1 MVPSPGAS
9 AASAEGLQQDA
20 LHRLTQE
27 IARQLRSTPG
37 TASRRDDIYAQ
48 EEDVALAAGSS
59 TDADCVFIR
68 LSPVEWSLLRDNRE
82 VAHIREILDGGQAI
96 EAPRLFHCDNKL
108 HVLARDGAIFRIDS
122 ASIVPAEYL
131 DSAATLGDAWM
142 LLRPQL
148 PEGQRMVGLAR
159 EVDAKCGEVHFPR
172 GMHYVV
178 AHCGTLAGTIKKV
191 MLDRDSTALPESPE
205 SRMRLFHQYVALH
218 YGLASELTKAQKSGG
233 VPLETVRRFMSSPAG
248 AEFARDLLDYRAEF
262 QVSVEQDEH
271 ILPEHSVFLSDALS
285 VLDALDQ
292 EEVLQS
298 DGVSQEVMCMLYSLS
313 GATYLVKSDY
323 DVAPAVMNELTER
336 LTAKFL
342 ADANFRG
349 ALIDLAVREV
359 VDVILKEQ
367 LPNQTAESDQ
377 PSVLGLDGVLA
388 QISSRRGMPWMCRAI
403 PGLAQSVAT
412 AVLGLCGAR
421 DTNNRNV
428 VSPGIVSQLHIIPGF
443 DRVAT
448 GARFAEEGTKVSA
461 CYEQLCFD
469 TAYNMALRP
478 LIVAAAAAEAVQRSE
493 AGRGKTATREKE
505 DFFALAAEKYRNAS
519 GVANAAERATTIMGL
534 MPVLTRDDVEEIVA
548 HTTAAWIGYE
558 FGDLA
563 RHYLSAIVRRDV
575 GASEYVARWLRNDA
589 LCQESLFSSAFS
601 TEIRDSLFYTRGVDI
616 IAMSEGLQPAFGD
629 LLTPQLS
636 AEDAQTVARR
646 ASSSS
651 AETER
656 SLPGRSEGAV
666 GRKALLRRAGSAPA
680 LNEGT
685 SDFPAVGGIGDER
698 NVVDDTS
705 SDRVI
710 FFLRP
715 VGNERIRGDDAIA
728 KYVNE
733 VRNSGGANV
742 APQVF
747 GVDRSFY
754 IVGCDGSLFE
764 LVTAD
769 ILYAGRRANSVAIPD
784 GASWVLA
791 RTDCTQTGSDLH
803 ITARPRFTLRVQDE
817 YDFPRSL
824 RYSVAH
830 ADKLEVVLKKL
841 MFQLNAPNIEPL
853 HLRRVCLLHYIGLQR
868 ALVASLPGIGGGEA
882 EERAGVPTEEALRC
896 FMLLNDIGNGF
907 ARDLLDYQEELEAI
921 SNDELNLPKAERDF
935 LASALTV
942 ARSHSTEILS
952 DSPGSVPLET
962 MCGLYALTGGN
973 LLLKDNV
980 VQDIQANRGYSE
992 LFCNFLSDPGF
1003 RDTLI
1008 ALTIRGVMATMERVK
1023 RERPDLEDPRAFSDE
1038 VLRIAYSDT
1047 KGSTLPAICRSI
1059 PGLVESATAVL
1070 AGFYNPQSA
1079 EIKVADHGLLA
1090 HMHAIPGFGT
1100 ADLGGTETGRGRQT
1114 AHQCE
1119 VLREHGAGAEYA
1131 LPVIVARAVMR
1142 GESMESHFSEVYAEY
1157 EREEEKI
1164 SSVTECITQLRQYV
1178 PTLEHSTLRELVY
1191 NAFATGV
1198 GSMFGYNPQSYSQQA
1213 FLEIARGAAGRVS
1226 ALLARRA
1233 LELPENLCFSQLMG
1247 QRLSACI
1254 EAGSE
1259 VLGVSSDL
1267 YPAFRGVLRTPLP
1280 GYNDSE
1286 RQRAA
1291 SMTPETMHEIAER
1304 ESARVTRALQNAS
1317 GVGARLKAGAKVRAH
1332 YMQNAYSAENFVA
1345 DKSISAGLLSTSLPD
1360 SLPSLSQA
1368 APIVQDSRSASP
1380 VRGDNTPVAE
1390 AGSDETGMFFSANF
1404 GQPTVEPA
1412 SAAPVQEGLAEQDSR
1427 SASPVRGDNTPVAEA
1442 GSDETGMFFSANFG
1456 QPTVE
1461 PASAAPAQED
1471 PAEQDSRSASPVGGD
1486 RTSLS
1491 DTDNAGAE
1499 SPQPVVEAV
1508 EPINTAQ
1515 VRESLTERGFDAV
1528 DAVGGPATEL
1538 QQATAIRVGGRSR
1551 RSSLLGESDVL
1562 RVSENVAYVG
1572 EEALRRHDSVADPR
1586 VVLILEEFDV
1596 NTLPNTH
1603 LVKARMLAAMRQSA
1617 GDAAITF
1624 YQQHIELPENGCDAH
1639 TFCVMNG
1646 KSFKVAP
1653 DVRVAPPGR
1662 SIDALLS
1669 EIPSSPTSTKLV
1681 IKIPNM
1687 TRGLSLSDGKLNFQR
1702 AEFDISGFAFPAVR
1716 EVNCDGLMSLMLNN
1730 YIAHARGGNLLGH
1743 RTLDVYVDLQRQL
1756 FDNFVAYGG
1765 GRDYELAAPDQRWPQ
1780 FVRSPVGSKFVG
1792 DVKRYMRSFRNVHDI
1807 MPDAA
1812 HKTRLHSVMTAI
1824 SHNIV
1829 DVGDAGTSL
1838 EVLKALHAL
1847 SSASYGVD
1855 CTNVQAEEQTRAITR
1870 KFLADE
1876 EFGMV
1881 LIMAAMESCLT
1892 ALAVHF
1898 GRSSGSGTPTDNETI
1913 HATLNSTVPDICRR
1927 IPGLTTGIIGLLQR
1941 VLGVNRGST
1950 IGQSGQQSA
1959 IVTSVEKWVDGR
1971 QEAAEEIF
1979 SGFSLNQYLE
1989 SANASHMRNAI
2000 VACAQAKAAQ
2010 RGDGSNRHRYY
2021 GEAVQEFLG
2030 DMDNI
2035 PSVAE
2040 CEERIGTAIARLNDD
2055 MLAELVVDSV
2065 AYKVY
2070 KNLVNS
2076 HNPALGCEENLVD
2089 AFYGYFGNHRHPRDG
2104 AVQFAR
2110 DLSTHSKQVISK
2122 FLAAEGEIVREF
2134 LPSVMSSHSN
2144 VLFVSAAAPC
2154 EVSIC
2159 APAQTRNAPPHTHD
2173 HELTEGER
2181 GLGTAQHAR

>member
-1 MVPSPGAS
+1 
-9 AASAEGLQQDA
+9 
-20 LHRLTQE
+20 
-27 IARQLRSTPG
+27 
-37 TASRRDDIYAQ
+37 
-48 EEDVALAAGSS
+48 
-59 TDADCVFIR
+59 
-68 LSPVEWSLLRDNRE
+68 
-82 VAHIREILDGGQAI
+82 
-96 EAPRLFHCDNKL
+96 
-108 HVLARDGAIFRIDS
+108 
-122 ASIVPAEYL
+122 
-131 DSAATLGDAWM
+131 
-142 LLRPQL
+142 
-148 PEGQRMVGLAR
+148 MVGLAR

-271 ILPEHSVFLSDALS
+271 ILPEHSLFLSDALS
-285 VLDALDQ
+285 VLDSLDQ

-428 VSPGIVSQLHIIPGF
+428 ARKFPHVMSSSVLILHI
-443 DRVAT
+443 
-448 GARFAEEGTKVSA
+448 
-461 CYEQLCFD
+461 Y
-469 TAYNMALRP
+469 MALRP

-666 GRKALLRRAGSAPA
+666 GRKALLRRAGSVLA
-680 LNEGT
+680 LNEGEGT

-992 LFCNFLSDPGF
+992 LFCNFLGDPGF

-1157 EREEEKI
+1157 ERGEEKI

-1213 FLEIARGAAGRVS
+1213 FLEIARSAAGRVS

-1345 DKSISAGLLSTSLPD
+1345 DESISAGLLSTSLPD

-1456 QPTVE
+1456 QPTIE
-1461 PASAAPAQED
+1461 PASAAPVQEGL
-1471 PAEQDSRSASPVGGD
+1471 AEQDSRSASPVGGD

-1538 QQATAIRVGGRSR
+1538 QQATAIRVGGRLR

-1603 LVKARMLAAMRQSA
+1603 L
-1617 GDAAITF
+1617 
-1624 YQQHIELPENGCDAH
+1624 HIELPENGCDAH

-1756 FDNFVAYGG
+1756 FDNFVAYG
-1765 GRDYELAAPDQRWPQ
+1765 EAVTMSLLLQ
-1780 FVRSPVGSKFVG
+1780 
-1792 DVKRYMRSFRNVHDI
+1792 
-1807 MPDAA
+1807 
-1812 HKTRLHSVMTAI
+1812 
-1824 SHNIV
+1824 
-1829 DVGDAGTSL
+1829 TS
-1838 EVLKALHAL
+1838 
-1847 SSASYGVD
+1847 D
-1855 CTNVQAEEQTRAITR
+1855 
-1870 KFLADE
+1870 
-1876 EFGMV
+1876 
-1881 LIMAAMESCLT
+1881 
-1892 ALAVHF
+1892 
-1898 GRSSGSGTPTDNETI
+1898 GRS
-1913 HATLNSTVPDICRR
+1913 
-1927 IPGLTTGIIGLLQR
+1927 
-1941 VLGVNRGST
+1941 
-1950 IGQSGQQSA
+1950 
-1959 IVTSVEKWVDGR
+1959 
-1971 QEAAEEIF
+1971 
-1979 SGFSLNQYLE
+1979 
-1989 SANASHMRNAI
+1989 
-2000 VACAQAKAAQ
+2000 
-2010 RGDGSNRHRYY
+2010 
-2021 GEAVQEFLG
+2021 
-2030 DMDNI
+2030 
-2035 PSVAE
+2035 
-2040 CEERIGTAIARLNDD
+2040 
-2055 MLAELVVDSV
+2055 
-2065 AYKVY
+2065 
-2070 KNLVNS
+2070 
-2076 HNPALGCEENLVD
+2076 
-2089 AFYGYFGNHRHPRDG
+2089 
-2104 AVQFAR
+2104 
-2110 DLSTHSKQVISK
+2110 
-2122 FLAAEGEIVREF
+2122 
-2134 LPSVMSSHSN
+2134 
-2144 VLFVSAAAPC
+2144 LFV
-2154 EVSIC
+2154 V
-2159 APAQTRNAPPHTHD
+2159 
-2173 HELTEGER
+2173 L
-2181 GLGTAQHAR
+2181 